1 MAAKIA
7 IRALLAAALL
17 LPRAT
22 CNPNKMVV
30 RVRLASGALR
40 RVAFDG
46 DDAPTLRDLKEQTD
60 TSALFLDEACT
71 EPADDDATLAELD
84 VVHGSVVYAP
94 REACAARA
102 PDEARRAAPFF
113 SPYPSLAK
121 HGGTRRERT
130 NTHANAKTWK
140 ALVKERETV
149 FYVKSFDR
157 VCEAAKLG
165 ADAVETFAALG
176 GAGGPARAWL
186 LGRRG
191 TGRNNGTVHVE
202 ALHEAGADDD
212 AVFSVAAA
220 LGLER
225 RPVIFREI
233 WCGKPMSNRDHHAW

>member
-1 MAAKIA
+1 MVPRCCTQIARMAAKIA

-46 DDAPTLRDLKEQTD
+46 DEAPTLRDLKEQTD
-60 TSALFLDEACT
+60 TRALFLDEACT

-102 PDEARRAAPFF
+102 PPEARRAAPFF
-113 SPYPSLAK
+113 SPYPALAK

-165 ADAVETFAALG
+165 ADAVETFVRVVTVLGEPAARELLVRTWNIEDDG
-176 GAGGPARAWL
+176 GLLRVDARPQL
-186 LGRRG
+186 
-191 TGRNNGTVHVE
+191 
-202 ALHEAGADDD
+202 
-212 AVFSVAAA
+212 
-220 LGLER
+220 
-225 RPVIFREI
+225 
-233 WCGKPMSNRDHHAW
+233 